1 MKKYFFT
8 IGSLLVFI
16 VVVFYIRI
24 NDANFLQDIL
34 LAIAT
39 SLLIAVFANFDWV
52 LTNRLFH
59 KIASFF
65 AEISFTVYAVH
76 LPFILYFVSLE
87 DVNSLNLELNISSF
101 VIFVT
106 FLVMIFLYCYFI
118 YFLFE
123 RNTYFFKKNYLNY

>member
-16 VVVFYIRI
+16 VVVFYTRI

-39 SLLIAVFANFDWV
+39 SLLIAVFANFNWV
-52 LTNRLFH
+52 LTNRLYH
-59 KIASFF
+59 KIVSFF
-65 AEISFTVYAVH
+65 AKISFTVYAVH
-76 LPFILYFVSLE
+76 LPFILFIVSFIGI
-87 DVNSLNLELNISSF
+87 DLNQKLSFISF
-101 VIFVT
+101 LT
-106 FLVMIFLYCYFI
+106 FLTFLALIFLYCYFI

-123 RNTYFFKKNYLNY
+123 RNTYFF